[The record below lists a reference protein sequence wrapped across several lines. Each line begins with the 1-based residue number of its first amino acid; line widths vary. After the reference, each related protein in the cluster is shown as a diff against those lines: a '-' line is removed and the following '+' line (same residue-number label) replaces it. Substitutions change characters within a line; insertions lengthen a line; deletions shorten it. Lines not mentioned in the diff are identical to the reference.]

1 MAKLKGICRNVDG
14 CDLAAEK
21 VEQEAEKTNF
31 VCSECG
37 KPLNQVGGKT
47 GGGKTGGGKTGGGDG
62 LDMKKIII
70 GVAAVAV
77 LCVGGYFLAAGDGDK
92 EEPATEQTAGTD
104 KTGEGATATGK
115 TGEGQTPAP
124 VKTSGKKNLGWAV
137 YDGPLSGG
145 QPHGIGGELDIKQNY
160 SIDLKDG
167 NGGTLEVAP
176 GDKIKAAKFVNGVLK
191 QGELHRANG
200 ERKTFII

>member
-37 KPLNQVGGKT
+37 KPLTQVGGKI
-47 GGGKTGGGKTGGGDG
+47 GGGKTDGDGG

-77 LCVGGYFLAAGDGDK
+77 LCVGGYFLAAGGGDK
-92 EEPATEQTAGTD
+92 EEPATEQTAGEG
-104 KTGEGATATGK
+104 KTGEGATATGGK

-124 VKTSGKKNLGWAV
+124 AKTSGKKNLGWAV